1 MAQGFVYILTSPN
14 CDYIKIGGTERPIN
28 ARVLEINKSAGYKDQ
43 GPWAIA
49 DFLHV
54 TDWSVVE
61 RGMHSHFNAQRIRQ
75 PQAIELFGLSSLEA
89 RTRLR
94 QTPKTLRIGHEATV
108 KIFKNLDV
116 KLFLHDLFQ
125 ISGLYGSLDLQG
137 AWTISIL
144 PKTMGGRWFTLN
156 IGTHEV
162 AFSPSRM
169 EDAKYEHYIVLDR
182 LLLEY
187 PQTIMWIG
195 KMGGYVDDAHYE
207 RSDRALSI
215 RFWENFSDARKFLDL
230 PGVRR
235 SLVAYWFDA
244 LADMRKRQAKS
255 TYARYHSYD
264 AVAELL
270 EYKYAT
276 DAQIFKAN

>member
-1 MAQGFVYILTSPN
+1 MAQGFVYILSSPN

-28 ARVLEINKSAGYKDQ
+28 ERVREINKSAGYADQ

-61 RGMHSHFNAQRIRQ
+61 RGMHSHFETRRIRQ
-75 PQAIELFGLSSLEA
+75 PQAIELFSLPSLEA
-89 RTRLR
+89 RIKLR
-94 QTPKTLRIGHEATV
+94 ETPKVLRIGHEATV

-125 ISGLYGSLDLQG
+125 LSGLYGSLDLQG
-137 AWTISIL
+137 SWTISIL
-144 PKTMGGRWFTLN
+144 PKTNGGRWFTLN

-162 AFSPSRM
+162 AFSPVRA
-169 EDAKYEHYIVLDR
+169 EGEKYEHWMVLDR

-195 KMGGYVDDAHYE
+195 KMGGYVEDAPYKH
-207 RSDRALSI
+207 SDRALSVS
-215 RFWENFSDARKFLDL
+215 FWENFSDARKFLGL

-235 SLVAYWFDA
+235 ALVAYWFDA
-244 LADMRKRQAKS
+244 LADLRKRQAKS
-255 TYARYHSYD
+255 SYAKSHSYD

-270 EYKYAT
+270 EYKYAA
-276 DAQIFKAN
+276 DAQIFKAR